1 MIVKEELHRLVDALP
16 EGEVAAARR
25 YLEYLRD
32 VGSDP
37 VLRSFMAA
45 PEDDE
50 PLTKDDEAA
59 IREAEEEVARGEAI
73 PWEEYIAGRRM
84 TPERTS

>member
-16 EGEVAAARR
+16 EREVAAARR

-37 VLRSFMAA
+37 VLRAFMAA

-50 PLTKDDEAA
+50 PLTEEDEAA
-59 IREAEEEVARGEAI
+59 IREAEEEVARGEVI
-73 PWEEYIAGRRM
+73 PWKEYTAERRKA
-84 TPERTS
+84 PDPAS